1 MFWKRKPRSP
11 QPDPSR
17 SGDPEI
23 AALRAEIARRQEQ
36 IAALELELFD
46 LDRFVADV
54 EMHLG
59 PLQRRLEDL
68 RAQLAGARRR
78 SPRRARRA
86 AYPDSFDGVEAGD
99 RFGRQD
105 ASTEQAEAPPPPPP
119 APEPFDESREA
130 EIKSLYRSLA
140 KRFHPD
146 LTTAPEEKRWRAQ
159 MMAQVNAAYAARDL
173 EALRAL
179 AARPDWPTTAPV
191 KTRADLVAEL
201 RAEIERLGGVMAG
214 LERTLDQRAA
224 TPAVQFK
231 LEVSL
236 ARHGGQN
243 LLGEMAAQLEAEI
256 ARAEAELA
264 ALR

>member
-1 MFWKRKPRSP
+1 MFWKRKPKSP
-11 QPDPSR
+11 QPNPSR

-36 IAALELELFD
+36 IAALERELFD
-46 LDRFVADV
+46 LERFVADV
-54 EMHLG
+54 ETHLG

-105 ASTEQAEAPPPPPP
+105 ASTEQAEATPPPP

-146 LTTAPEEKRWRAQ
+146 LTTAPEEKSWRAQ

-179 AARPDWPTTAPV
+179 AARPDRPTTAPV

-201 RAEIERLGGVMAG
+201 QAEIERLGGVMAG